1 MRLFEFLILTAESL
15 VGVVEAT
22 GDSDDGRQP
31 IIIDTDLFSDV
42 DDVGALAIANVLH
55 NCGLADLRGI
65 VLNTPSHYGAL
76 AASALCTYYGND
88 VPIAAFRLINNDTFF
103 DSFYY
108 LYGEYASKLAYH
120 WPRKL
125 DSAFSTPTPV
135 ELYRTILSSAK
146 DKSIHIISIGFLTNL
161 ADLLKSEADHIS
173 PLSGLE
179 LAAQKVSELIIMGG
193 EYPSGWEYNFGGID
207 PESTAH
213 VVHHWPKSVNIT
225 YSGSEL
231 GGNIFSG
238 QSLVQRLPPD
248 SPVLSAYQW
257 YVGRGSTL
265 RPSWDPITTLYGVL
279 GLDLPSK
286 IGVRPMLEYG
296 NESGY
301 NSIVLANG
309 SNVWINDTD
318 ITNQHWLRLVDGANY
333 SMAALLDEFLSHDPS
348 LKSCFRYD
356 LLSENAKDMPMF
368 VGNRGIRGK
377 TGHVE

>member
-1 MRLFEFLILTAESL
+1 MRLIASLILTAASL
-15 VGVVEAT
+15 VMLVTAA
-22 GDSDDGRQP
+22 GDSANGRQP

-88 VPIAAFRLINNDTFF
+88 VPIAAFRPITNDTFF

-125 DSAFSTPTPV
+125 DSAYSTPTPV
-135 ELYRTILSSAK
+135 ELYRTILSSAG
-146 DKSIHIISIGFLTNL
+146 DKSIHIISIGLLTNL

-179 LAAQKVSELIIMGG
+179 LASTKVSELIIMGG
-193 EYPSGWEYNFGGID
+193 EYPSGWEYNFGGD
-207 PESTAH
+207 PESTAY
-213 VVHHWPKSVNIT
+213 VVQHWPKSVNIT

-231 GGNIFSG
+231 GGSIFSG
-238 QSLVQRLPPD
+238 QSLVQRCPPD

-257 YVGRGSTL
+257 YVGRGSTT

-279 GLDLPSK
+279 GLDWVSK
-286 IGVRPMLEYG
+286 LGIRPMLEYA
-296 NESGY
+296 NECGY
-301 NSIVLANG
+301 NTVAGSDG
-309 SNVWINDTD
+309 SNAWVNDTGV
-318 ITNQHWLRLVDGANY
+318 TNQHWLRLADGANH
-333 SMAALLDEFLSHDPS
+333 SMAALLDEFLSCDPA
-348 LKSCFRYD
+348 LKSCFQYEV
-356 LLSENAKDMPMF
+356 LSENGKGMPMF
-368 VGNRGIRGK
+368 AEI
-377 TGHVE
+377 

>member
-1 MRLFEFLILTAESL
+1 MRLFASLILTAESL
-15 VGVVEAT
+15 MERVEAT
-22 GDSDDGRQP
+22 GDSANGRQP

-88 VPIAAFRLINNDTFF
+88 VPIAAFRPINNDTFF

-146 DKSIHIISIGFLTNL
+146 NKSIHIISIGFLTNL

-179 LAAQKVSELIIMGG
+179 LASRKVSELIIMGG
-193 EYPSGWEYNFGGID
+193 EYPSGWEYNFGGVD
-207 PESTAH
+207 PGSTAY
-213 VVHHWPKSVNIT
+213 VVHHWPKSVNVT

-238 QSLVQRLPPD
+238 QNL
-248 SPVLSAYQW
+248 QW

-309 SNVWINDTD
+309 SNVWVNDTGV
-318 ITNQHWLRLVDGANY
+318 TNQHWLRLIDGANH
-333 SMAALLDEFLSHDPS
+333 SMAALLDELLSCDPS
-348 LKSCFRYD
+348 SKSCFRYEI
-356 LLSENAKDMPMF
+356 LSENAKGMPMF
-368 VGNRGIRGK
+368 AKN
-377 TGHVE
+377 